1 MSRLHLLTIGQVVVE
16 IEHFSNVLNN
26 YAKQSLSSEV
36 ICRAPKFLVDPLEG
50 PSMRQCGRS
59 WNLEHDPDFQH

>member
-36 ICRAPKFLVDPLEG
+36 ISTLQNPLNRFDSGQIMGTFLSL
-50 PSMRQCGRS
+50 PSFVRPTTS
-59 WNLEHDPDFQH
+59 